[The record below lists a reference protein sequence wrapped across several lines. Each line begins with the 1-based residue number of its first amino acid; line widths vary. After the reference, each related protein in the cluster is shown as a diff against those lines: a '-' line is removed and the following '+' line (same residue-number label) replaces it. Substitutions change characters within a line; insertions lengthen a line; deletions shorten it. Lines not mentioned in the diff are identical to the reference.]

1 VRAAS
6 GWTRPLIL
14 STEGVHAQ
22 PVRSSHTKRITVG
35 INMQLPISPP
45 IEKYPFIEMAVQ
57 QERIRRY
64 LPAANQSTQKAFEFY
79 LWNCT
84 LCEAFHVSLH
94 FSEIL
99 CRNALNRALTLR
111 FGDAWFHNATLM
123 KIMDSRFKDQLVEA
137 VAQERKQHSDRTT
150 AHHVTSSLTFG
161 FWEHLTTKRFER
173 LLWAKGIHAAF
184 PGAPNGQTYS
194 DLQRLIESVR
204 RWRNRI
210 AHHRAIF
217 DKSPTRKH
225 QDALQLM
232 QWACAN
238 TSSWVSSISK
248 LPAAVRLRPQ

>member
-1 VRAAS
+1 
-6 GWTRPLIL
+6 
-14 STEGVHAQ
+14 
-22 PVRSSHTKRITVG
+22 
-35 INMQLPISPP
+35 MQLPISPP
-45 IEKYPFIEMAVQ
+45 IEKYPFIEAAVQ

-64 LPAANQSTQKAFEFY
+64 LPAANYNIEKAFEFY

-84 LCEAFHVSLH
+84 LCETFHVSLH

-99 CRNALNRALTLR
+99 CRNALNRALTHR
-111 FGDAWFHNATLM
+111 FGQVWFENDTLM
-123 KIMDSRFKDQLVEA
+123 KIMDPRFRDQLVDA
-137 VAQERKQHSDRTT
+137 VVRERKQHRDRTT

-173 LLWAKGIHAAF
+173 LLWAKGIHSAF

-210 AHHRAIF
+210 AHHRTIF
-217 DKSPTRKH
+217 DKNPTHKH

-232 QWACAN
+232 QWACAD

-248 LPAAVRLRPQ
+248 VPAAVRLRPH